1 MKTLTFRRA
10 SMVAL
15 AVSAALA
22 ANSAWAQ
29 TQDQPSQTGAESDG
43 EELGVITVTG
53 SRTIT
58 EAVRSPTPITSVD
71 VGAIAVTTP
80 SDTADALNKLPN
92 IIGGRTPRTQGNGA
106 TNNGGNVLSLRNFG
120 VSRTLVLLDG
130 HRVAPNNQDGTV
142 NIDVL
147 PQMLMERVDIVTGG
161 ASAVYGSDAVA
172 GVVNFVLDKDFTGFS
187 LKSDYGKSKYGDGDE
202 YQLGAAWGTTLFSDR
217 GHFEVAARVRH
228 QDMIPIS
235 DRPYGENGQSWLLT
249 GNGSVANPL
258 RNTPYARLYNTPD
271 TGNIICGTRNAA
283 NTAYNNPC
291 GRNDYTFSQNGILS
305 SAPLAHGIPSGTG
318 NVETGGSGG
327 YIKYGT
333 FRSELDMKDVFT
345 RFSLDLGDSAN
356 WYVQGSW
363 AQAENASN
371 WIQWVVSP
379 NPGRPSTLFAN
390 NPFLDAATQVQM
402 GANVD
407 CSTLTVSNPA
417 GWRCL
422 PFAPT
427 APPSGG
433 GAPPPPPTTPWF
445 TVPSFTFNRVDGIEA
460 DRSPNRLY
468 RTLADQKNWNV
479 ETGVTGELGS
489 WNWDVYGSHS
499 ESNLRVTNPN
509 NTDNA
514 RYLAA
519 LDAVDDGGTI
529 RCWVSTQPQFTGLY
543 PGCVPINIVNPY
555 GPSSASYE
563 YLRRSTSWLLTQE
576 MDNVGA
582 SIGGGLWGLGLP
594 AGEIVANLSVDARWS
609 TYVMESNALPTEF
622 VDCTGLRMCRA
633 SNGTNNAPGP
643 APLRWVQNTNAE
655 VDAKN
660 HVYEAAL
667 EFNVPLL
674 KEVTGFQDLSTN
686 FAGRWSKYST
696 FDAVESWKIGLN
708 WQIIDSVRIRSTLS
722 SDIRAPNLNDLYQP
736 PGVTSTG
743 FNDRLTGG
751 TAQGMRLV
759 SRGNPELTPEEAKTF
774 TAGFVLTPSFIP
786 RFSLAVDFY
795 ETRLTNAITQVS
807 YQSDAIQAVCI
818 ATAPLYNS
826 PICDLAVR
834 PITDPTNPL
843 YTNQFANLP
852 TEIRNSPVN
861 AALQK
866 TRGFDLQLDYS
877 WDMGGGQFALRHLA
891 SYQPTNSTLTTPL
904 SRFYVWAVQ
913 PKLMQ
918 TTMLSYD
925 NGGWNLA
932 LQNRWLSSV
941 SLKSSDNNLN
951 GNSQNYVDSSLDSY
965 NVVDTTISKDFE
977 VKGGNMQAF
986 LTVNNVLNEHAPLFP
1001 SNSNLPGLFYPTLGF
1016 YDDMGRY
1023 YTAGIKVKF

>member
-1 MKTLTFRRA
+1 MTSRFVFRM
-10 SMVAL
+10 SLVAL
-15 AVSAALA
+15 GVSAALG

-29 TQDQPSQTGAESDG
+29 DAGTPPPSGAEG
-43 EELGVITVTG
+43 EVEDMGVITVTG

-71 VGAIAVTTP
+71 IGAIAVTTP

-92 IIGGRTPRTQGNGA
+92 ILGGRTPRTQGNGA
-106 TNNGGNVLSLRNFG
+106 NNNGGNVLSLRNFG
-120 VSRTLVLLDG
+120 VSRTLVLVDG

-187 LKSDYGKSKYGDGDE
+187 FKSDYGKSKYGDGDE
-202 YQLGAAWGTTLFSDR
+202 YQLGAAWGTTLFNDR
-217 GHFEVAARVRH
+217 GHFEIAARTRH
-228 QDMIPIS
+228 QDMIPMS

-249 GNGSVANPL
+249 GNGSPGN
-258 RNTPYARLYNTPD
+258 RFTNTPYARLYNTPD
-271 TGNIICGTRNAA
+271 TGNVICGIRNAG
-283 NTAYNNPC
+283 NTAYLNPC
-291 GRNDYTFSQNGILS
+291 GRNDHTFSQNGVLS
-305 SAPLAHGIPSGTG
+305 ASPLAHGTPSGTG
-318 NVETGGSGG
+318 NVESGGSGG

-333 FRSELDMKDVFT
+333 FRSEVEMKDVFT

-390 NPFLDAATQVQM
+390 NPYLSADTQTQM

-407 CSTLTVSNPA
+407 CSTLTVSNPD

-422 PFAPT
+422 PAAPT

-445 TVPSFTFNRVDGIEA
+445 TVPSFTFNRVDGVEA
-460 DRSPNRLY
+460 DLPPNRLY

-479 ETGVTGELGS
+479 ETGVTGEIGS
-489 WNWDVYGSHS
+489 WSWDVYGSHS

-514 RYLAA
+514 KYLAA
-519 LDAVDDGGTI
+519 LDAVDDNGTI
-529 RCWVSTQPQFTGLY
+529 RCWVSTQPAFASLY
-543 PGCVPINIVNPY
+543 PGCVPINVVNPN
-555 GPSSASYE
+555 GPSSESYE

-582 SIGGGLWGLGLP
+582 SIGGGLWGFGLP
-594 AGEIVANLSVDARWS
+594 AGEIVASLSVDARWS

-633 SNGTNNAPGP
+633 SNGTSNNPGP

-674 KEVTGFQDLSTN
+674 KEVPGFQDLSTN

-708 WQIIDSVRIRSTLS
+708 WQVIDSLRIRSTLS

-736 PGVTSTG
+736 AGVTSTG

-759 SRGNPELTPEEAKTF
+759 TRGNPLLTPETAKTF
-774 TAGFVLTPSFIP
+774 TAGIVVTPSFVP
-786 RFSLAVDFY
+786 RLSVAVDFY
-795 ETRLTNAITQVS
+795 ETRLTNAITQIS

-818 ATAPLYNS
+818 ATAPAYNS

-834 PITDPTNPL
+834 PLSPGDANYLNP
-843 YTNQFANLP
+843 NFNLP

-866 TRGFDLQLDYS
+866 TRGFDVQLDYS
-877 WDMGGGQFALRHLA
+877 WDMGAGQFALRHLA
-891 SYQPTNSTLTTPL
+891 SYQPTNSTLTTPA
-904 SRFYVWAVQ
+904 STFYVWAVQ

-918 TTMLSYD
+918 TTMLSYE
-925 NGGWNLA
+925 NSGWNLA

-977 VKGGNMQAF
+977 VSGGNMEAF
-986 LTVNNVLNEHAPLFP
+986 LTVNNLLNEHAPLYP
-1001 SNSNLPGLFYPTLGF
+1001 SNSNLPGLFYPTLPF
-1016 YDDMGRY
+1016 YDDMGRF
-1023 YTAGIKVKF
+1023 YTAGIKLKF